1 MDYFFCAKDFYGNV
15 KGESCYFVAK
25 TENGMRD
32 AFESFMNEL
41 CDSGHGNDTLIFTV
55 DPV

>member
-1 MDYFFCAKDFYGNV
+1 MDYFFCAKDFNGNV
-15 KGESCYFVAK
+15 VGESCYFVAK
-25 TENGMRD
+25 TENGMRA
-32 AFESFMNEL
+32 AFECFMDEL